1 METAIEQVM
10 IALGADRLQRGL
22 RCFRIA
28 LLIQRREQSA
38 FDLWCGRADEK
49 ADEKM
54 RRREEEPPT
63 EEEEEEEGGKSE

>member
-1 METAIEQVM
+1 MEPAAVV
-10 IALGADRLQRGL
+10 GDRILQL
-22 RCFRIA
+22 DNTYLPTLMKKA
-28 LLIQRREQSA
+28 WEKV
-38 FDLWCGRADEK
+38 K

>member
-1 METAIEQVM
+1 MTAIDA
-10 IALGADRLQRGL
+10 ILTTY
-22 RCFRIA
+22 I
-28 LLIQRREQSA
+28 SA
-38 FDLWCGRADEK
+38 MDLPTLMKKAWEKVK